1 MQAIKA
7 ILILVFYVQSMCM
20 QYSPQG
26 TPVRHIMWLFIG
38 SGQLVFLWL
47 HTISIGAS
55 GWHSH
60 LGFGKLFQL
69 YLRDESVTSKQL
81 ESTVNAM

>member
-1 MQAIKA
+1 
-7 ILILVFYVQSMCM
+7 
-20 QYSPQG
+20 
-26 TPVRHIMWLFIG
+26 MWLFIG

-47 HTISIGAS
+47 HTISIGAL

-69 YLRDESVTSKQL
+69 YLRDESVTSQQL
-81 ESTVNAM
+81 ESTVNAT